1 MRILFILVLALF
13 MSMVLEDLNMLLPP
27 APETDD
33 ETLVDELKVGGG
45 GGGGVDTVEIDVEL
59 LYELLDPSTEDED
72 MLEEEL
78 LKSFFSFSAFFMS
91 I

>member
-1 MRILFILVLALF
+1 

-59 LYELLDPSTEDED
+59 LYELLDPSTEDDE
-72 MLEEEL
+72 MLEEEI

>member
-1 MRILFILVLALF
+1 

-59 LYELLDPSTEDED
+59 LYKLLDPSTEDED

>member
-1 MRILFILVLALF
+1 
-13 MSMVLEDLNMLLPP
+13 MLLPP
-27 APETDD
+27 APVVDD

-45 GGGGVDTVEIDVEL
+45 GGGGVDTDDVDVEL
-59 LYELLDPSTEDED
+59 LYELLDPSTEDDE